1 VFLLKNLSQGGIAMG
16 ILDLFSFNGK
26 VVIIT
31 GAGRGLGKV
40 LALSFAEAGA
50 DIIVADIIEAN
61 AFKVSKEIEK
71 MGKRTLAL
79 KLDVTQI
86 QDVDRMVKVT
96 LDHFSNIDILV
107 NNAGIVYQ
115 GKDGRGSSV
124 PLEENDPE
132 DWEKVI
138 KVNLYGVFLCT
149 QAVGKVMIR
158 QRKGTIINIASQLA
172 FHATYSRYSNAYCA
186 SKAGVVMF
194 TRELATEWGKYNI
207 RVNAIAPVA
216 MKTEMGKRFFEI
228 PEMADLYKKQTPL
241 GRFAEP
247 EDMRGPA
254 LFLASE
260 ASGFVTGQTILVDG
274 GLNLY

>member
-1 VFLLKNLSQGGIAMG
+1 MG
-16 ILDLFSFNGK
+16 ILDLFRLNGK
-26 VVIIT
+26 TVILT

-50 DIIVADIIEAN
+50 DIIVTDIMEEN
-61 AFKVSKEIEK
+61 ALKVSKEIEK
-71 MGKRTLAL
+71 IGNKTLAL
-79 KLDVTQI
+79 KVDVTKI

-96 LDHFSNIDILV
+96 LDHFANIDILV
-107 NNAGIVYQ
+107 NNAGVVYQ
-115 GKDGRGSSV
+115 GKEGKVGSV

-138 KVNLYGVFLCT
+138 KVNLYGVFLCSQT
-149 QAVGKVMIR
+149 VGKVMIR
-158 QRKGTIINIASQLA
+158 QGKGAIINIASQLA
-172 FHATYSRYSNAYCA
+172 FHATYSRCTNAYSA

-194 TRELATEWGKYNI
+194 TRELAAEWGKYNI

-216 MKTEMGKRFFEI
+216 MKTEMGRRFFEI
-228 PEMADLYKKQTPL
+228 REMADLYRKQTPL

-260 ASGFVTGQTILVDG
+260 GSGFVTGQTILVDG